1 MKEAKSRYIT
11 FQYVHFYYR
20 TDSDPVSLWV
30 EVLGVLTTAL
40 EISQASVSREAYLE
54 AEILFNLGNFY
65 SLDRYNTMNGISSF
79 YCSDSWFSVSSIFV
93 FRKISL
99 NFCGYLQIVI
109 LFFKC

>member
-1 MKEAKSRYIT
+1 LKEAKSRYIT

-40 EISQASVSREAYLE
+40 EISQASVSREAYIE

-65 SLDRYNTMNGISSF
+65 SLYRYNTMNGISSF
-79 YCSDSWFSVSSIFV
+79 YCSDS
-93 FRKISL
+93 
-99 NFCGYLQIVI
+99 
-109 LFFKC
+109 